1 MNQELLD
8 AIKKRKKQ
16 LGGEDAPK
24 QEEIKKPVQPAVKA
38 ENFNK
43 NKQMLEDLFGKKN

>member
-16 LGGEDAPK
+16 LGGEEEPK
-24 QEEIKKPVQPAVKA
+24 QEEIKKPVEPTVK
-38 ENFNK
+38 
-43 NKQMLEDLFGKKN
+43 G